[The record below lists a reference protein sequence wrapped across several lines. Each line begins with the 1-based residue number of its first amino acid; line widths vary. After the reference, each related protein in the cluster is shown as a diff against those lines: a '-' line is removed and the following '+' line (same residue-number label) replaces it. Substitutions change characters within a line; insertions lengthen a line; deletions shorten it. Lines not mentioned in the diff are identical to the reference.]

1 MRNQLIS
8 LVFTAAILSQLFL
21 NYPQKVLVS
30 ALLCVGC
37 FFYFFRIQK
46 SILQSSP
53 ANSISAKRIRKR
65 PSAFILLV
73 FLIILSFSL
82 AKGDA
87 NRWVLLFSIAS
98 ISAIE
103 LISFFQ
109 YRNQQPATLFIKGD
123 KILLEDIIPT
133 RRDLSSLE
141 SLLYNPSTETI
152 TLHFRQQNPM
162 HLVLTEFDE
171 EGLRNILSH
180 AVLRTGTP
188 VWTDERIKFLIRDPR

>member
-8 LVFTAAILSQLFL
+8 ILFTAAILSQLFL

-30 ALLCVGC
+30 AVLCLGC
-37 FFYFFRIQK
+37 FFYFFWIQRT
-46 SILQSSP
+46 ILLSNP
-53 ANSISAKRIRKR
+53 VNSISAKRIRKR

-73 FLIILSFSL
+73 FLVILSFSL

-103 LISFFQ
+103 IISFFQ
-109 YRNQQPATLFIKGD
+109 YRNQRPATLQISGN
-123 KILLEDIIPT
+123 KILLEDIIPVK
-133 RRDLSSLE
+133 RDLSTLD
-141 SLLYNPSTETI
+141 SLLYNAATETI
-152 TLHFRQQNPM
+152 SLHFKQQKPM

-180 AVLRTGTP
+180 AVLKTGRP
-188 VWTDERIKFLIRDPR
+188 VWTDERIKFLIREQR